1 MKIYGFNSYGGPE
14 VEEFLDVPEPVLR
27 PGTVLIETVAV
38 GVNPADIKVRS
49 GARQA
54 GFPVEFPMAMGREAA
69 GIVVDSWRSPKS
81 EEFAAARV
89 RPGQPIPPAF
99 PVGATVFG
107 SCAEGVGALGER
119 TLLEESSVAGA
130 VSGLSLERAAC
141 IPVAVGTAFDAVSEL
156 DIGHG
161 ENVVVLG
168 AGGGV
173 GIHAAQF
180 AAMAGACVF
189 GVASEEKKDFVELRG
204 VRHVPSGP
212 GLAERVSEAVRNV
225 SGPSRVDALID
236 CVGGDALRELAAL
249 VDRSAGGNGRSRR
262 IRSLADKETVAEVG
276 GSGVRRRRTSEVFGD
291 IAERARRRD
300 FEISL
305 SDVIP
310 FGNAH
315 DAMRVVEGGH
325 ARGKIVVTFPKGE
338 TPYLAEGS
346 DVE

>member
-14 VEEFLDVPEPVLR
+14 VEEFLDVPEPELH
-27 PGTVLIETVAV
+27 PGTVLVETVAA

-49 GARQA
+49 GARQE

-69 GIVVDSWRSPKS
+69 GIVVDSWRSSES
-81 EEFAAARV
+81 EEFATARV
-89 RPGQPIPPAF
+89 RPGQQVPPAF
-99 PVGATVFG
+99 AVGATVFG

-119 TLLEESSVAGA
+119 TLLEETSVTGA
-130 VSGLSLERAAC
+130 MSGLSLERAAC

-156 DIGHG
+156 DIGQG
-161 ENVVVLG
+161 EDVVVLG

-180 AAMAGACVF
+180 AAMAGARVF
-189 GVASEEKKDFVELRG
+189 GVASKEKKDFVELRG
-204 VRHVPSGP
+204 MRHVRSGP
-212 GLAERVSEAVRNV
+212 ALAERVSEAVRKGG
-225 SGPSRVDALID
+225 GPGRVDALID

-249 VDRSAGGNGRSRR
+249 VERSAGGNGGRSR

-276 GSGVRRRRTSEVFGD
+276 GSGVRRRRTSEVFRE

-305 SDVIP
+305 SGVIP

-315 DAMRVVEGGH
+315 DAIRVVEGGH
-325 ARGKIVVTFPKGE
+325 ARGKTVVTFPKSE

>member
-1 MKIYGFNSYGGPE
+1 MRVYGFNSYGGPE
-14 VEEFLDVPEPVLR
+14 VEEFLDVPESVLR
-27 PGTVLIETVAV
+27 PGTVLIETVAA

-69 GIVVDSWRSPKS
+69 GIVIDSWRSPES
-81 EEFAAARV
+81 EECAAARV

-119 TLLEESSVAGA
+119 TLLEESSVTGA
-130 VSGLSLERAAC
+130 MSGLSLERAAC

-156 DIGHG
+156 DIGQD

-180 AAMAGACVF
+180 AAMAGARVF
-189 GVASEEKKDFVELRG
+189 GVASKEKKDYVELRG
-204 VRHVPSGP
+204 VHHIPSGP
-212 GLAERVSEAVRNV
+212 GLAERVSEAVRK
-225 SGPSRVDALID
+225 GDGTSRVDALID

-249 VDRSAGGNGRSRR
+249 VGRFPGGNGRSRR

-276 GSGVRRRRTSEVFGD
+276 GSGVHRRRTSEVFGD

-325 ARGKIVVTFPKGE
+325 ARGKIVVTFPKSE
-338 TPYLAEGS
+338 TPYLAEGAV
-346 DVE
+346 VE

>member
-27 PGTVLIETVAV
+27 PGTVLIETVAA

-69 GIVVDSWRSPKS
+69 GIVVDSWRSPES
-81 EEFAAARV
+81 EELAAARV

-180 AAMAGACVF
+180 AAVAGARVF

-204 VRHVPSGP
+204 VRHIPSGP

-225 SGPSRVDALID
+225 SGPSRVDAMID

-249 VDRSAGGNGRSRR
+249 VERSTGGNGRSRR

-325 ARGKIVVTFPKGE
+325 ARGKIVVTFPK
-338 TPYLAEGS
+338 S
-346 DVE
+346 

>member
-14 VEEFLDVPEPVLR
+14 VEEFLDVPEPELR
-27 PGTVLIETVAV
+27 PGTVLIETVAA

-69 GIVVDSWRSPKS
+69 GIVVDSWRSPES

-89 RPGQPIPPAF
+89 RPGQPIPLAF

-119 TLLEESSVAGA
+119 TLLEESSVTGA
-130 VSGLSLERAAC
+130 MSGLSLERAAC
-141 IPVAVGTAFDAVSEL
+141 IPVAVGTAFDAVNEL
-156 DIGHG
+156 EISQD
-161 ENVVVLG
+161 ESVVVLG

-180 AAMAGACVF
+180 AAMAGARVY

-204 VRHVPSGP
+204 IRHVPSGP
-212 GLAERVSEAVRNV
+212 GLAERVSEAVRKGG
-225 SGPSRVDALID
+225 GPARIDAVVD
-236 CVGGDALRELAAL
+236 CVGGDGLRVLAAL
-249 VDRSAGGNGRSRR
+249 VDAGSAGAGGRRR
-262 IRSLADKETVAEVG
+262 IRSLADKDTVAEVG
-276 GSGVRRRRTSEVFGD
+276 GSGVRRRRTSDVFGD

-315 DAMRVVEGGH
+315 DALRVVEGGH
-325 ARGKIVVTFPKGE
+325 ARGKIVVAFPRSE
-338 TPYLAEGS
+338 TPPLAEVR

>member
-1 MKIYGFNSYGGPE
+1 MRIYGFNSYGGPE
-14 VEEFLDVPEPVLR
+14 VEEFLDVPEPELR
-27 PGTVLIETVAV
+27 PGTVLVETVAA

-69 GIVVDSWRSPKS
+69 GIVVDSWRSPES
-81 EEFAAARV
+81 EESAAARV

-107 SCAEGVGALGER
+107 SCAEGVGALGDR
-119 TLLEESSVAGA
+119 TLLEESSVTGV

-141 IPVAVGTAFDAVSEL
+141 IPVAVGTAFDAVGEL
-156 DIGHG
+156 DIGQG

-180 AAMAGACVF
+180 AAMAGARVF
-189 GVASEEKKDFVELRG
+189 GVASKEKKDFVELRG
-204 VRHVPSGP
+204 IRHVPSGS
-212 GLAERVSEAVRNV
+212 GLAERVSEAVRKGD
-225 SGPSRVDALID
+225 GPSRVDAVVD
-236 CVGGDALRELAAL
+236 CVGGDALRVVAAL
-249 VDRSAGGNGRSRR
+249 VDAGSAGAGGRRR

-276 GSGVRRRRTSEVFGD
+276 GSGVRRRRTSDVFGD

-315 DAMRVVEGGH
+315 DALRVVESGH
-325 ARGKIVVTFPKGE
+325 ARGKIVVAFPKSE
-338 TPYLAEGS
+338 APLLAEMP